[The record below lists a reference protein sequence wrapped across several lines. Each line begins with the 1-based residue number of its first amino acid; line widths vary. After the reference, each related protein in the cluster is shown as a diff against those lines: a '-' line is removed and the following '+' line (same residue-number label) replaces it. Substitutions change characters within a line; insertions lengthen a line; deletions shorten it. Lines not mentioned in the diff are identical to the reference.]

1 MTTVLKLGGSV
12 VTEKDTRE
20 TVDDDALSTLADD
33 IAGVARQPAV
43 ESDDVDPEQSG
54 VGDAPTGAEP
64 TTGAE
69 STTDRTDAP
78 APPDLA
84 VVHGGG
90 SFGHF
95 HAEEWG
101 VTTTEG
107 THSAVGA
114 LAIHEAMKTLNRAVL
129 DSLQSRDVP
138 ALPVHPLSLGARD
151 SAGELSLP
159 LDSTRRLLGEG
170 FVPVLHGDGV
180 AHASEGITVL
190 SGDEIVVR
198 LAEGLD
204 ADRVGLC
211 STVPGVLDDDGTV
224 IPTIESFDDVAAYLG
239 GSDATDVTGGMAGKV
254 QTLLALDAPAH
265 VFGPE
270 GVSEFLAGGSPGTRI
285 D

>member
-12 VTEKDTRE
+12 VTQKDSRE
-20 TVDDDALSTLADD
+20 TVDDDALSALAAD
-33 IAGVARQPAV
+33 IAGVAARPPDETAA
-43 ESDDVDPEQSG
+43 S
-54 VGDAPTGAEP
+54 AEP
-64 TTGAE
+64 
-69 STTDRTDAP
+69 TDAP
-78 APPDLA
+78 APADLA

-90 SFGHF
+90 SFGHV

-107 THSAVGA
+107 THSAPGA
-114 LAIHEAMKTLNRAVL
+114 LAIHEAMKTLNRVVL

-138 ALPVHPLSLGARD
+138 ALPVHPLSVGARD
-151 SAGELSLP
+151 AAGDLSLP
-159 LDSTRRLLGEG
+159 LDSTQRLLGEG

-180 AHASEGITVL
+180 AHEGEGVTVL

-211 STVPGVLDDDGTV
+211 STVPGVLDDEGDV
-224 IPTIESFDDVAAYLG
+224 VPTIGSFDDVAHVLG
-239 GSDATDVTGGMAGKV
+239 GSDTTDVTGGMAGKV
-254 QTLLALDAPAH
+254 RTLLALDAPAY

-270 GVSEFLAGGSPGTRI
+270 GVADFLAGGSPGTRI

>member
-12 VTEKDTRE
+12 VTEKDSRE
-20 TVDDDALSTLADD
+20 TVDDDALDSLADD
-33 IAGVARQPAV
+33 IAGVAARPTVEPA
-43 ESDDVDPEQSG
+43 DAA
-54 VGDAPTGAEP
+54 DAPV
-64 TTGAE
+64 
-69 STTDRTDAP
+69 P
-78 APPDLA
+78 ADLA

-90 SFGHF
+90 SFGHY

-107 THSAVGA
+107 THSPVGA
-114 LAIHEAMKTLNRAVL
+114 LAVHEAMKRLNRAVL
-129 DSLQSRDVP
+129 DSLQSHEVP
-138 ALPVHPLSLGARD
+138 ALPVHPLSVGARD
-151 SAGELSLP
+151 ATGDLTLP
-159 LDSTRRLLGEG
+159 LDATGRLLGEG

-180 AHASEGITVL
+180 AHEDEGITVL

-198 LAEGLD
+198 LAAGLD

-211 STVPGVLDDDGTV
+211 STVPGVLDDAGEV
-224 IPTIESFDDVAAYLG
+224 IPAIESFDEVAHVLG

-254 QTLLALDAPAH
+254 RTLLGLDAPAY

-270 GVSEFLAGGSPGTRI
+270 GVADFLAGGSPGTRI